1 MGSPYLQY
9 RTAGTELATNSLMP
23 EKRIVFEHRQGPHAG
38 LVQIMGLVSE
48 LGVSEGEPMPAT
60 AEGFEALER
69 VVEFASLVEVK
80 RSYVLYRETL

>member
-1 MGSPYLQY
+1 
-9 RTAGTELATNSLMP
+9 
-23 EKRIVFEHRQGPHAG
+23 
-38 LVQIMGLVSE
+38 MGLVSE